1 MTASLWIAGAGLTAL
16 LFAVLYGTGQKADR
30 IIAEEELETLRAR
43 HAQCPGT
50 VEFEMHVDAALEIA
64 YPMPNLRRIK

>member
-1 MTASLWIAGAGLTAL
+1 MIAALWIAGAGLTAL

-43 HAQCPGT
+43 HAKCPGT
-50 VEFEMHVDAALEIA
+50 LEFEMHVDAALEA
-64 YPMPNLRRIK
+64 AEPTPDLRRVR